1 MSRNILSLFAIAL
14 IGSACQMA
22 MPLDDEVPQDKAQL
36 LTVNA
41 PAPGSPAAGPRMAL
55 AEATLGQSLEISIN
69 RKLVRRGNL
78 ELEVEDVERLIGTI
92 DSLAASWS
100 GFVADA
106 QVNQNADGHHR
117 AWVTLRVPEAQFAV
131 ALAALKGLGTV
142 RGHAVTSDDVTKAY
156 FDLET
161 RLAVTRETEARL
173 RELLA
178 SNTGKLSEVLQVER
192 ELSRVIGQIE
202 SMEGEKRYY
211 DRQVTLSTI
220 ALTLYEPEALVR
232 ASALDPMRRAFMNA
246 VGMFVTS
253 LAMLVQLTMVALP
266 WLVVMLLGWLGMRRL
281 RTVRAG

>member
-1 MSRNILSLFAIAL
+1 MSRNILSLLIIAL
-14 IGSACQMA
+14 VASACQMA
-22 MPLDDEVPQDKAQL
+22 MPLDDEVEQDKAQL
-36 LTVNA
+36 LTLNA
-41 PAPGSPAAGPRMAL
+41 PAPGSPTSSPRTAL
-55 AEATLGQSLEISIN
+55 AEATLGQQLEISIN

-78 ELEVEDVERLIGTI
+78 ELEVENVELLIRTI
-92 DSLAASWS
+92 DSLALSWS

-117 AWVTLRVPEAQFAV
+117 ASVTLRVPEAEFAM
-131 ALAALKGLGTV
+131 ALAALKELGTV
-142 RGHAVTSDDVTKAY
+142 RGHAVTSEDVTKAY

-202 SMEGEKRYY
+202 SMEGQKRYF
-211 DRQVTLSTI
+211 DRQVALSTI
-220 ALTLYEPEALVR
+220 ALTLYEPEAIVR
-232 ASALDPMRRAFMNA
+232 ASALDLLRRAFMNA

-253 LAMLVQLTMVALP
+253 LAMLIQLMVVALP
-266 WLVVMLLGWLGMRRL
+266 WLVVVLLGWLGMKRF

>member
-1 MSRNILSLFAIAL
+1 
-14 IGSACQMA
+14 MA
-22 MPLDDEVPQDKAQL
+22 APLGNEVEQDEPQL

-41 PAPGSPAAGPRMAL
+41 PAPGSLATVPRMAL
-55 AEATLGQSLEISIN
+55 AEATMGQSLEISIN

-78 ELEVEDVERLIGTI
+78 ELEVEDVERLIRTI
-92 DSLAASWS
+92 DSLAVSWS

-106 QVNQNADGHHR
+106 KVKQNADGHHR
-117 AWVTLRVPEAQFAV
+117 ASVTLRVPEAEFAM
-131 ALAALKGLGTV
+131 ALAALKRLGTV
-142 RGHAVTSDDVTKAY
+142 RGHAVTSEDVTKAY

-220 ALTLYEPEALVR
+220 ALTLYEPEAIVR
-232 ASALDPMRRAFMNA
+232 ASALDPLRRAFMNA

-253 LAMLVQLTMVALP
+253 LAMLIQLMVVALP
-266 WLVVMLLGWLGMRRL
+266 WLVVVLIGWLGMKRF